1 LGPKAN
7 KNNNDEDDKFH
18 SPINAATDNDVSE
31 VYSLSESVSTTTTKR
46 DEDEEVRS
54 VHSSRSA
61 IIKHIVS
68 RYHLIPPDLPPD
80 RCIPS

>member
-1 LGPKAN
+1 LGLNFEAQQEHLGVLKAN
-7 KNNNDEDDKFH
+7 KFH
-18 SPINAATDNDVSE
+18 SPINAATDNDATDNDVSELSE

-61 IIKHIVS
+61 
-68 RYHLIPPDLPPD
+68 LFFL
-80 RCIPS
+80 